1 MSSDTSM
8 GTTDRR
14 IKRLG
19 RRISKLQDKL
29 RPLSAAAAFLAVCIL
44 VLVPATILSGR
55 FLVFW
60 KPLTLVL
67 LATQFAVAAEF
78 YLAARNWRRLERR
91 SFWESFVAVCLN
103 PLSAIRSADTHEV
116 ELFSYQHFNNHRGR
130 QRPIDDSRCSPYRVQ
145 PSSASTSLTR

>member
-1 MSSDTSM
+1 MPILRNPFSTRAGLIVSSDTSM

-19 RRISKLQDKL
+19 HRISKLQDKL

-103 PLSAIRSADTHEV
+103 PLSAIRSADTIMRWN
-116 ELFSYQHFNNHRGR
+116 FSRTN
-130 QRPIDDSRCSPYRVQ
+130 I
-145 PSSASTSLTR
+145 STIIEAVSDQ